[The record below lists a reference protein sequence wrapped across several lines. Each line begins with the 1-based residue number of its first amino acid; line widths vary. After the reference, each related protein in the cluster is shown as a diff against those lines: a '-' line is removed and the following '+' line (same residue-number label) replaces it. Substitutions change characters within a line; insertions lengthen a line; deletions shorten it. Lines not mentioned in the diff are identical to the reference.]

1 MLDMQFPVENKSQNM
16 PSLNHSFIC
25 SRILRQL
32 FDNKDIEALT
42 ELTLNIGNG
51 LTPDICVY
59 PSEMIHPNFSRDIT
73 RMTQLPI
80 VAIEVI
86 SASQNIQDVLEKAE
100 QLVNAGIKVAWT
112 IEPYTRTV
120 FETKE
125 NKESILSTQF
135 AKFDTIEIDFQKI
148 FGAQMPNKS
157 IQPPPTPLRSAGS
170 AD

>member
-1 MLDMQFPVENKSQNM
+1 MLDIQFPLENKSQDM

-32 FDNKDIEALT
+32 FDNKAIEALT
-42 ELTLNIGNG
+42 ELTLDIGNG

-59 PSEMIHPNFSRDIT
+59 PSEIIHPNFSRDIT
-73 RMTQLPI
+73 RMKQIPI

-100 QLVNAGIKVAWT
+100 QLVNKGIKTVWT
-112 IEPYTRTV
+112 IEPYTKTV

-125 NKESILSTQF
+125 NKESILPTQVAEF
-135 AKFDTIEIDFQKI
+135 NNIKIDFQKI
-148 FGAQMPNKS
+148 FGTQMSPKS
-157 IQPPPTPLRSAGS
+157 KGQKSESREQST
-170 AD
+170 